1 MLVAMGLFEAGK
13 GLQCPMHHIMQ
24 GACIQPHDLLKQ
36 ITMLS
41 RHLTLSRAP
50 QCAAPARGGRQRR
63 AGVWLVA
70 LGQTRELGPCPGAE
84 LHPQPA
90 SCAHGKNQAL
100 CSLATCWQPSSFA
113 IACVPSSTAAN
124 PDKLRPCCCITC
136 CASCC
141 TMLQASDAC
150 HCPASPVC
158 AQDVKSSNCLLTAS
172 GSAKLEDCGLARLQV
187 RTAAAVPAWHMAI
200 AVCPAC
206 YCLLASA
213 APCKAPPSQGCH
225 PEGACSP

>member
-70 LGQTRELGPCPGAE
+70 FDLCRALNYIHSQQIVHMVRRSTVR
-84 LHPQPA
+84 
-90 SCAHGKNQAL
+90 CAA
-100 CSLATCWQPSSFA
+100 
-113 IACVPSSTAAN
+113 
-124 PDKLRPCCCITC
+124 
-136 CASCC
+136 
-141 TMLQASDAC
+141 
-150 HCPASPVC
+150 
-158 AQDVKSSNCLLTAS
+158 
-172 GSAKLEDCGLARLQV
+172 
-187 RTAAAVPAWHMAI
+187 
-200 AVCPAC
+200 
-206 YCLLASA
+206 
-213 APCKAPPSQGCH
+213 
-225 PEGACSP
+225 